1 MNNTFNKYLMEN
13 MSWPEVA
20 EALNDVKLAIIP
32 IGAHEQHGPHLAESC
47 DAIRAEKF
55 SELLAERMH
64 PLTIVTPTINFGIS
78 PHHMPFPGTITLKP
92 TTLIALLKDII
103 GSLKEH
109 GINKIL
115 ILNSHGGNDD
125 TLGAAIDEIRKE
137 IDISIASV
145 KYTNL
150 SLKSIDKHVESKYFG
165 HACEREVS
173 EIKYLAPEY
182 LKEDRITKGKLKESI
197 KYYFSPL
204 NIGEDFDIYTENGAL
219 GNANNASIEIGEDI
233 INEALDNAEKYIMEF
248 IEK

>member
-1 MNNTFNKYLMEN
+1 MNTSNKYLMKN

-20 EALNDVKLAIIP
+20 EALDDVKLAIIP

-64 PLTIVTPTINFGIS
+64 PLTMVTPTINFGIS

-92 TTLIALLKDII
+92 STLITLLKDII
-103 GSLKEH
+103 NSLKEH
-109 GINKIL
+109 GINKVL
-115 ILNSHGGNDD
+115 IMNSHGGNDD
-125 TLGAAIDEIRKE
+125 TLGAAIDEIRKD
-137 IDISIASV
+137 IDISIASI
-145 KYTNL
+145 KYTKL
-150 SLKSIDKHVESKYFG
+150 SPKSIEEHVNSKYFG

-182 LKEDRITKGKLKESI
+182 LKEDKISKGKLKEEI

-219 GNANNASIEIGEDI
+219 GNAHNASTEIGKEI
-233 INEALDNAEKYIMEF
+233 INEALKNAEKYISDF
-248 IEK
+248 IEKD

>member
-1 MNNTFNKYLMEN
+1 MSNTFDKYIMKN

-47 DAIRAEKF
+47 DAVRAEKF
-55 SELLAERMH
+55 SELLAERLH
-64 PLTIVTPTINFGIS
+64 PLAIVAPTINFGIS
-78 PHHMPFPGTITLKP
+78 PHHMPFSGTITLKP
-92 TTLIALLKDII
+92 TTLIALLMDII

-137 IDISIASV
+137 IDISLASI
-145 KYTNL
+145 KYTKL
-150 SLKSIDKHVESKYFG
+150 SPKSINKHVKSKYFG

-182 LKEDRITKGKLKESI
+182 LKEDKISKGKLKDEI

-204 NIGEDFDIYTENGAL
+204 NIGEDFDFYTENGAL
-219 GNANNASIEIGEDI
+219 GNANKASFEIGKDI

>member
-1 MNNTFNKYLMEN
+1 MSNLNKYLMKN
-13 MSWPEVA
+13 MSWPEVG

-55 SELLAERMH
+55 SELLAERIH
-64 PLTIVTPTINFGIS
+64 PLTMVTPTINFGIS

-103 GSLKEH
+103 DSLKEH
-109 GINKIL
+109 GINKFL

-137 IDISIASV
+137 IDVSIASI
-145 KYTNL
+145 KYTKL
-150 SLKSIDKHVESKYFG
+150 SPKSIKKHVESKYFG

-173 EIKYLAPEY
+173 EIKYLAPEL
-182 LKEDRITKGKLKESI
+182 LKEDKISKGKLKDEI

-204 NIGEDFDIYTENGAL
+204 NIGEDFDVYTENGAL
-219 GNANNASIEIGEDI
+219 GNATKASFEIGKDI
-233 INEALDNAEKYIMEF
+233 INEALDNAEKYIIEF